1 MKICILVRVLWP
13 GGVQRIAFAEAEGL
27 TKLGNNVDLI
37 FIRGTKKYTYSENI
51 NYKVLY
57 ENNINKRI
65 LGRIF
70 RKITL
75 HYLPQR
81 GEDATVDMD
90 LIYKAEHNLKNKY
103 DIIYYFDEFSAF
115 FQKYNKKKYGN
126 KTAVLIHEVALFNR
140 SKLSK
145 FVQKRAIKNSD
156 IVLTNTKENLDLL
169 KKFGIKNAYEV
180 YPGLILHNDIP
191 DFDSRGNIAVS
202 VTMWDFGRKPE
213 ILLKIAK
220 KLKYGKIVIAGS
232 WADNKYLEDFKKMV
246 SDDNLND
253 KLIVTGPIEETDLVN
268 LYKKAK
274 VSIRFGYNEKGPGMG
289 SLESIAWGIPLI
301 INKGIGI
308 KEIIKNNVNGY
319 IVNENDYEIIA
330 NLIGELFN
338 KKDTWSEISKNNIIL
353 AKDLSWDN
361 HCLKFNSIFQ
371 KLLNK

>member
-220 KLKYGKIVIAGS
+220 KTKI
-232 WADNKYLEDFKKMV
+232 W
-246 SDDNLND
+246 
-253 KLIVTGPIEETDLVN
+253 
-268 LYKKAK
+268 
-274 VSIRFGYNEKGPGMG
+274 
-289 SLESIAWGIPLI
+289 
-301 INKGIGI
+301 
-308 KEIIKNNVNGY
+308 
-319 IVNENDYEIIA
+319 
-330 NLIGELFN
+330 
-338 KKDTWSEISKNNIIL
+338 
-353 AKDLSWDN
+353 
-361 HCLKFNSIFQ
+361 
-371 KLLNK
+371 

>member
-1 MKICILVRVLWP
+1 
-13 GGVQRIAFAEAEGL
+13 
-27 TKLGNNVDLI
+27 
-37 FIRGTKKYTYSENI
+37 
-51 NYKVLY
+51 
-57 ENNINKRI
+57 
-65 LGRIF
+65 
-70 RKITL
+70 
-75 HYLPQR
+75 
-81 GEDATVDMD
+81 
-90 LIYKAEHNLKNKY
+90 
-103 DIIYYFDEFSAF
+103 
-115 FQKYNKKKYGN
+115 
-126 KTAVLIHEVALFNR
+126 
-140 SKLSK
+140 
-145 FVQKRAIKNSD
+145 
-156 IVLTNTKENLDLL
+156 
-169 KKFGIKNAYEV
+169 
-180 YPGLILHNDIP
+180 
-191 DFDSRGNIAVS
+191 
-202 VTMWDFGRKPE
+202 
-213 ILLKIAK
+213 
-220 KLKYGKIVIAGS
+220 
-232 WADNKYLEDFKKMV
+232 MV

>member
-13 GGVQRIAFAEAEGL
+13 GGVQRIGFAEAEGL